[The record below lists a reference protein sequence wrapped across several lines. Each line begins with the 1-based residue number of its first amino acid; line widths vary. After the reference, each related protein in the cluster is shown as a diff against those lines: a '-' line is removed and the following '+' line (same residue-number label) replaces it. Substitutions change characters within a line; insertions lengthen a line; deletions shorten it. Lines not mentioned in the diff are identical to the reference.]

1 MRIGE
6 LSRRT
11 GVSARSLRYYE
22 QQGLLTACRDA
33 SGYRRYGAD
42 AVETVGRIR
51 ELLAAGLNTADI
63 GEVLPCAHGGPGLM
77 SCDVTLRV
85 LGDQLARID
94 AEMAELGRR
103 REALV
108 GVCEATA
115 ARRRED
121 EALARFALR
130 A

>member
-51 ELLAAGLNTADI
+51 ELLAAGLGTEAI
-63 GEVLPCAHGGPGLM
+63 REVLPCAHGGPALE
-77 SCDVTLRV
+77 SCDLTLRV
-85 LGDQLARID
+85 LGEQLGRID
-94 AEMAELGRR
+94 AEMAELRRR

-108 GVCEATA
+108 
-115 ARRRED
+115 
-121 EALARFALR
+121 ALGAP
-130 A
+130 